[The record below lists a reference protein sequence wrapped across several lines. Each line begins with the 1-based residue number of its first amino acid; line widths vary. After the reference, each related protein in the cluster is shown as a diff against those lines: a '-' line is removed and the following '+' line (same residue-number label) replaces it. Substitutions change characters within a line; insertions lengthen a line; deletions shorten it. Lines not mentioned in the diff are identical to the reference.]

1 MTVARFGADEVDGV
15 HTVLREVKMGQDNSK
30 KNNSSAGSDR
40 REYTL
45 GVNGVEITVASE
57 TGKATARELLELA
70 KKANALVQV
79 NNKKIIL
86 EDDDG
91 IYEGDDEVDLQK
103 SEIFIALPKYEGTE
117 SLRDRTRYLIPSDSV
132 HGRR

>member
-1 MTVARFGADEVDGV
+1 MARFGADEVDGS
-15 HTVLREVKMGQDNSK
+15 TQYCGGRKMGQDNSK
-30 KNNSSAGSDR
+30 KNNGSAGSDR

-79 NNKKIIL
+79 NDKKIIL

-91 IYEGDDEVDLQK
+91 IYEGDDEVDIQNSK
-103 SEIFIALPKYEGTE
+103 IFIALPKYEGTE

-132 HGRR
+132 